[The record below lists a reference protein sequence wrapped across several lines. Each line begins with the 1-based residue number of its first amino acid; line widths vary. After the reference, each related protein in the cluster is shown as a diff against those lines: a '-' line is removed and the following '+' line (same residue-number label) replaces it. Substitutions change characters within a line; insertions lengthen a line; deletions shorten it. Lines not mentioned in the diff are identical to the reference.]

1 MIIVECEKD
10 QALMFRLSFTPDQI
24 IHAFH
29 KSDVLGRM
37 ESRRKSG
44 QKAIGV
50 IDEDPQAGQPACLKE
65 YEEKDSVGSIKLL
78 IRKDDD
84 GKSVICR
91 AIQISPYLEDWLC
104 EIARRCKVPLN
115 KFGLPDRPAK
125 LHGMSLKFEKNN
137 KNMQN
142 FQRFLDALREKKD
155 DEINT
160 LRKWIREAI
169 E

>member
-84 GKSVICR
+84 GRSVICR

-104 EIARRCKVPLN
+104 GIARRLN
-115 KFGLPDRPAK
+115 ISPSKFGLPDHPAK
-125 LHGMSLKFEKNN
+125 LHRMSLKFRKSN

-142 FQRFLDALREKKD
+142 FQRFLDALRKTRD
-155 DEINT
+155 DEIST
-160 LRKWIREAI
+160 LRRWIREAL